1 MLGETRTPF
10 LPVGQIKEK
19 KEEEKEEE
27 EMAFAPD
34 RIKKQ

>member
-19 KEEEKEEE
+19 KKEEKEAE

-34 RIKKQ
+34 HINKQ